1 MSDLVR
7 VNGQEQ
13 ELTAANVVEL
23 LRAKGI
29 DPSGRF
35 LAVAINGSVV
45 PRRDWITAR
54 IGGGDDVEIVR
65 PMSGG

>member
-13 ELTAANVVEL
+13 ELTAANVTEL

-45 PRRDWITAR
+45 PRRDWTTAR
-54 IGGGDDVEIVR
+54 IGAGDDVEIVR
-65 PMSGG
+65 PMLGG

>member
-1 MSDLVR
+1 MSNLIR
-7 VNGQEQ
+7 VNGQEE
-13 ELTAANVVEL
+13 ELTAATMVEL

-35 LAVAINGSVV
+35 LAVAVNGAVV
-45 PRRDWITAR
+45 PRRDWMTAR
-54 IGGGDDVEIVR
+54 IGAGDDIEIVR

>member
-1 MSDLVR
+1 MSHLIR
-7 VNGQEQ
+7 VNGQQE
-13 ELTAANVVEL
+13 ELTAATVLEL

-35 LAVAINGSVV
+35 VAVAVNGAVV
-45 PRRDWITAR
+45 PRRDWMTAR
-54 IGGGDDVEIVR
+54 VGADDNIEIVR